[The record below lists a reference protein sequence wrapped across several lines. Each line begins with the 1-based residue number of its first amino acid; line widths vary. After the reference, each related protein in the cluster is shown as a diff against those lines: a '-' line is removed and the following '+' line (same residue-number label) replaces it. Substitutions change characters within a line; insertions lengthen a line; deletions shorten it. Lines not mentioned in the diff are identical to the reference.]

1 MKGYLMKNADFA
13 VSVKIDQTIFKHF
26 ALFDTFRHQR
36 RWKAPAI
43 FIGIMS
49 LFSFIA
55 FSRVGKVE
63 QAALLGVVLLSIGLL
78 LPAVYFANFFLSV
91 HTQIKK
97 LGLKTPQ
104 YVYTLHFSKHCGV
117 KVSSNK
123 EQVSFGW
130 DELFAAYRTN
140 HCIYLYAAP
149 HRAYLLPNEQIENG
163 AEALWSL
170 IISAMPKLQ
179 VHDFRNGRYTPP
191 AP

>member
-1 MKGYLMKNADFA
+1 MKGFLMKKADFT
-13 VSVKIDQTIFKHF
+13 VSVKINQTIFKHF
-26 ALFDTFRHQR
+26 ALFDTFRRQR
-36 RWKAPAI
+36 RWKAPVI

-55 FSRVGKVE
+55 FSRVGKAE
-63 QAALLGVVLLSIGLL
+63 QAALLGIVLLSIGLL
-78 LPAVYFANFFLSV
+78 LPAVYFANFFLSIL
-91 HTQIKK
+91 TQIKK
-97 LGLKTPQ
+97 LGLKTPR
-104 YVYTLHFSKHCGV
+104 YIYTLQFCQHSGV
-117 KVSSNK
+117 EVSSDK
-123 EQVSFGW
+123 EQVAYGW

-163 AEALWSL
+163 SEALWSL

-179 VHDFRNGRYTPP
+179 VHDFRNDRYTPP